1 MSSCPLCVV
10 AEMIGAA
17 ISRTEYDPDWVECDK
32 EYCAWYDE
40 ENDCCAITTIA
51 QRMGGRNDGEV

>member
-1 MSSCPLCVV
+1 MISCPLYVV
-10 AEMIGAA
+10 SEMLGAA
-17 ISRTEYDPDWVECDK
+17 ITQTKYQADNTECDE

-51 QRMGGRNDGEV
+51 QRMGGRDDGKE